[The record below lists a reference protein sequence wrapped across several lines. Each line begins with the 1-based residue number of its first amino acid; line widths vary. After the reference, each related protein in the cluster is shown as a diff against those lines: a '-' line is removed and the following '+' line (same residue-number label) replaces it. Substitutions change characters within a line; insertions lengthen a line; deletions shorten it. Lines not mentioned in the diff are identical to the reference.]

1 MTLSNPAF
9 WRDDPLF
16 TSPIPKNIAAS
27 AGFWLLENSTDFSAV
42 AAFAAVFSEVQW
54 PSHHHSF
61 TILIRLR
68 DVYLECFR
76 APEPEEFARLK
87 ALQSA
92 AAYYVL
98 YHTQLIWSTR
108 KSLKVEV
115 EKLPPDLPPDLFLHK
130 HNDEWDRKGVFEYLL
145 HNFDV
150 ENRSE
155 PVKSARLL
163 SYIAPYWF
171 CGDSDST
178 IESRPDRLQT
188 LDKLI
193 EVLEESQ
200 ELTPAT
206 ITDCILCAGTAMDF
220 PLHPEDLIR
229 VDKRYVPLPSHI
241 DGGTDW
247 G

>member
-9 WRDDPLF
+9 WRDHPLF
-16 TSPIPKNIAAS
+16 TSPIPNNIAAS
-27 AGFWLLENSTDFSAV
+27 AGFWLLKNSTDSSAT
-42 AAFAAVFSEVQW
+42 AAFAAVFPEVQW
-54 PSHHHSF
+54 PSHYRST
-61 TILIRLR
+61 TILIQLR
-68 DVYLECFR
+68 DMYLECFR
-76 APEPEEFARLK
+76 APEPESTRLK

-98 YHTQLIWSTR
+98 YHTQLIWSTW
-108 KSLKVEV
+108 KSLKAEV
-115 EKLPPDLPPDLFLHK
+115 EGLPPDLPRDLFLHR
-130 HNDEWDRKGVFEYLL
+130 HNDGWDRDNIFEYLL
-145 HNFDV
+145 GVDA
-150 ENRSE
+150 EDRSE
-155 PVKSARLL
+155 PVKSARFL

-200 ELTPAT
+200 ELIPAT
-206 ITDCILCAGTAMDF
+206 ITDCILCAGAAMDL

-229 VDKRYVPLPSHI
+229 VDKRCVPLPSHV
-241 DGGTDW
+241 DSGTDW

>member
-16 TSPIPKNIAAS
+16 TSPIPNNISAS
-27 AGFWLLENSTDFSAV
+27 AGFWLIENSTDFSAV
-42 AAFAAVFSEVQW
+42 AAFAAVFSKVQL
-54 PSHHHSF
+54 PSHHRSF
-61 TILIRLR
+61 TVLIRLR
-68 DVYLECFR
+68 DMYLECFR
-76 APEPEEFARLK
+76 APEPEESTRLK

-98 YHTQLIWSTR
+98 YHTQLIWSTWM
-108 KSLKVEV
+108 SLKVEV

-130 HNDEWDRKGVFEYLL
+130 HNDEWDGDGVFEYLL
-145 HNFDV
+145 HVDA
-150 ENRSE
+150 EDRSE
-155 PVKSARLL
+155 PAKSARFL

-206 ITDCILCAGTAMDF
+206 ITDCILCAGAAMDF

-229 VDKRYVPLPSHI
+229 VDKRCVPLPSHV
-241 DGGTDW
+241 DGGTNW